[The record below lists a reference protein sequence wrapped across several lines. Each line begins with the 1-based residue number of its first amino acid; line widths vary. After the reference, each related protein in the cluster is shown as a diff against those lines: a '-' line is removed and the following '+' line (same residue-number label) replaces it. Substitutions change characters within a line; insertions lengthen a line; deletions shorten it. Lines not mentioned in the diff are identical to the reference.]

1 MKHVLV
7 FLSIA
12 IAMLCQLSCAS
23 DEAQTELENPVA
35 SDLINAAPLLGDV
48 VLENMYEDEVLK
60 LTDKTP
66 VQIVTVL
73 EGTNRVVL
81 NARFRG
87 VRYFNDLG
95 FPLYECELMDAS
107 AEAMGGIAQGMSGS
121 PVGPPG
127 QIMGA
132 LSYGMGFSKPPT
144 RFWVT
149 SIDAMEATI
158 DHRPMGEFLEAAPAA
173 PGVDVSATYA
183 PVKTPV
189 MVSGVTPQRL
199 QEFASHLDE
208 TQHNFVELFADIGGA
223 PAAPPAGATQK
234 LAAGDMI
241 GAALA
246 TGDMVNVIGYGTVTQ
261 VYNDGTFIAFGHHFF
276 GSGKSQLPVYRAVV
290 NGIFPSLIISRKSV
304 SAYGNPIGTITKDLA
319 AGIVGELGAPPPMI
333 PVTTTYH
340 PANSPTPIVKHH
352 RVAYGQESYI
362 RLVAAGTIEQLRM
375 ESSHGTV
382 DGTIALAF
390 EETDATYTESFRS
403 SSSAVY
409 TDVKIH
415 TGRIISAFSDTQRNA
430 AGKATFKSVSIS
442 VTDKPQIAKAKIAEV
457 LAPDEIQQGDR
468 ATVSI
473 VLVPH
478 WNAAGV
484 ERTIQRDITLDI
496 PEDFP
501 TGEATLSVS
510 ASAAAPQLPP
520 LVLPDGLVIDIGETG
535 PADEAKQPIPKNLD
549 ELIKQ
554 LEEEQV
560 DAGLI
565 TITLTASG
573 IGGDLLT
580 LPGVPLPEDLLPS
593 TDDDGE
599 GMKPLET
606 ELTIDNFIVSG
617 NKEVTVTIKGE
628 DTADITIPEV
638 PGVPILPPALD
649 PEEE

>member
-1 MKHVLV
+1 
-7 FLSIA
+7 
-12 IAMLCQLSCAS
+12 MLCQLSCAP

-35 SDLINAAPLLGDV
+35 GDLINAAPLLGDV

-132 LSYGMGFSKPPT
+132 LSYGTGFSKPPT

-319 AGIVGELGAPPPMI
+319 AGIVGELGVPPPMI

-362 RLVAAGTIEQLRM
+362 RLVAAGTIEQLRQ

-382 DGTIALAF
+382 DGTITLAF
-390 EETDATYTESFRS
+390 EETDTTYTESFRS

-409 TDVKIH
+409 TDVEIH

-496 PEDFP
+496 PDGFP
-501 TGEATLSVS
+501 MGEANLTV
-510 ASAAAPQLPP
+510 SAAADESADDTEFTQLFGDIFDELLGEEDDDDEKPQKPLPR
-520 LVLPDGLVIDIGETG
+520 
-535 PADEAKQPIPKNLD
+535 NLD
-549 ELIKQ
+549 EFIRQK
-554 LEEEQV
+554 EEEQM

-565 TITLTASG
+565 TIILTPSAF
-573 IGGDLLT
+573 GGGFPLPADL
-580 LPGVPLPEDLLPS
+580 PLPEGFPLPENGEEGEG
-593 TDDDGE
+593 DDGE
-599 GMKPLET
+599 IPEGFPLPDDSAEQSIET
-606 ELTIDNFIVSG
+606 ELIIDGFIVTGS
-617 NKEVTVTIKGE
+617 KEAQITIKVGNMG
-628 DTADITIPEV
+628 A
-638 PGVPILPPALD
+638 GVLLIEGAQ
-649 PEEE
+649 E